1 MAPQSPAPLPGV
13 RPSPTKAGHQH
24 CLSLDPA
31 DKQCMSMIAAGK
43 EKLIKPCDAPTS
55 SRLRLLIG
63 PSRSRLS
70 PSSLLC
76 SFLLLLLLIRRR
88 SLLFCCG
95 ALLIGVEPGSAEEP
109 SMLHNAAI
117 PPAFSSAGWRSS
129 SSNNFASSFLPSF
142 GALDCHIL
150 SSWQFS

>member
-1 MAPQSPAPLPGV
+1 MTSHLAPKVPAPLPDA
-13 RPSPTKAGHQH
+13 RPFPTKAGHQH

-31 DKQCMSMIAAGK
+31 DMHCMSMTAAGK
-43 EKLIKPCDAPTS
+43 ENLIDAPTS

-88 SLLFCCG
+88 SLPFCCE

-117 PPAFSSAGWRSS
+117 LSAFSCA
-129 SSNNFASSFLPSF
+129 A
-142 GALDCHIL
+142 
-150 SSWQFS
+150 